1 MSALVSYA
9 SSDGEEDGDDD
20 IQSEKPAKIAKVGE
34 DQRALQSANAT
45 SNTRFATQAAPAI
58 NEPAKSPPTPASGV
72 NPTVNPLLGPT
83 QGPSNPPAPLPS
95 AQATTTSTPSSPPQ
109 SPYTLTRLQT
119 RSLTLPPNPNFH
131 IPSSPPPPTPG
142 TPAAARLT
150 ATTKKFT
157 RFLELKA
164 QGVHF
169 NARLLG
175 SVALR
180 NPGVGGKLMDFAGVG
195 REEGYASSIGGE
207 GAGPGVPVKWPE
219 ECYVEALIE
228 GNERRERK
236 RLAGRA
242 GVEFVPPAGSGTPG
256 VGASKGE
263 SESANGS
270 ANGTPAGGGRG
281 GKKRGVG
288 KR

>member
-1 MSALVSYA
+1 RSGV
-9 SSDGEEDGDDD
+9 
-20 IQSEKPAKIAKVGE
+20 
-34 DQRALQSANAT
+34 
-45 SNTRFATQAAPAI
+45 QAAPTI
-58 NEPAKSPPTPASGV
+58 NEPAEPPRAQTSKAS
-72 NPTVNPLLGPT
+72 NSDTDPLLGPA
-83 QGPSNPPAPLPS
+83 QGPSIPPPSTPFAP
-95 AQATTTSTPSSPPQ
+95 ATTTSTPSSPPP
-109 SPYTLTRLQT
+109 SPYTLARLQT

-131 IPSSPPPPTPG
+131 IPPSPSPPAPG
-142 TPAAARLT
+142 TPAHATLL

-180 NPGVGGKLMDFAGVG
+180 NPGVGSQLMDFAGV
-195 REEGYASSIGGE
+195 EGYVCAIGVE
-207 GAGPGVPVKWPE
+207 GVGVPGKWME
-219 ECYVEALIE
+219 ECYVEALVE

-236 RLAGRA
+236 RLAGRG
-242 GVEFVPPAGSGTPG
+242 GVEFVPPTGGGGGSTPTAAGVNVTREESGS
-256 VGASKGE
+256 VS
-263 SESANGS
+263 GS
-270 ANGTPAGGGRG
+270 AAGTPAGGGGG

>member
-20 IQSEKPAKIAKVGE
+20 IQSEKPAKIAKLGE
-34 DQRALQSANAT
+34 DQRALPSANAT
-45 SNTRFATQAAPAI
+45 FNTRHVTQPAPAI
-58 NEPAKSPPTPASGV
+58 NEPSELPPAPPSANHPNV
-72 NPTVNPLLGPT
+72 NPILGPA
-83 QGPSNPPAPLPS
+83 QGPSIPPPSTPFAP
-95 AQATTTSTPSSPPQ
+95 ATTTSTPSSPPQ

-119 RSLTLPPNPNFH
+119 RSLTLPPHPNFD
-131 IPSSPPPPTPG
+131 IPSSPPPPSPG

-207 GAGPGVPVKWPE
+207 GAGAGVPVKWPE
-219 ECYVEALIE
+219 ECCVEALME

-236 RLAGRA
+236 RLAGRR

-256 VGASKGE
+256 VEASKGE
-263 SESANGS
+263 GGSASGS
-270 ANGTPAGGGRG
+270 ANGTPASNGGG